1 MDELRWTNT
10 IINISTYFTYQREK
24 TISYSLSSLSAWNM
38 ITHYHQISQN
48 NFDIPKRKGVLLLS
62 INRLKTRKS
71 RNELSALGFFDIL
84 ENQTND
90 FFKNN
95 FLSHQHHHNHLQQRQ
110 SNIDCNSDQ
119 EAISMW
125 PTFSLTSIL
134 PSIPTAIVQHL
145 FSPPG

>member
-1 MDELRWTNT
+1 
-10 IINISTYFTYQREK
+10 
-24 TISYSLSSLSAWNM
+24 M

-90 FFKNN
+90 I
-95 FLSHQHHHNHLQQRQ
+95 LSHQHHHNHLQQRQ

-119 EAISMW
+119 EAISM
-125 PTFSLTSIL
+125 
-134 PSIPTAIVQHL
+134 
-145 FSPPG
+145 